1 MPAPATNAG
10 RRPGTAV
17 RSAVFLACLSP
28 MLWMALQVA
37 RGDLGP
43 DPVARLTHETGIW
56 ALRLLL
62 LSLAMTPLRRL
73 TGSPWPLRLR
83 RMIGLFAFAYAL
95 LHLLVYVAL
104 DLQAYWPQL
113 LEDLVKRPFITVG
126 AAALVLLVPLAL
138 TSTRAMQR
146 RLGRRW
152 RPLHRLVYPA
162 VLLACLHFL
171 WLVKADWREPA
182 IHLGIALLLLALRL
196 PPLARVLTRHTAR
209 DGPAA

>member
-1 MPAPATNAG
+1 MGTAGPGGTAPAALAI
-10 RRPGTAV
+10 RA
-17 RSAVFLACLSP
+17 AVFLACLAP
-28 MLWMALQVA
+28 LLWLALQA
-37 RGDLGP
+37 AGGRLGA

-62 LSLAMTPLRRL
+62 LTLAMTPLRRL

-83 RMIGLFAFAYAL
+83 RMLGLFAFAYAL
-95 LHLLVYVAL
+95 AHLMVYLAL

-113 LEDLVKRPFITVG
+113 LDDLVRRPFITVG
-126 AAALVLLVPLAL
+126 AAALLLLLPLAA

-152 RPLHRLVYPA
+152 RSLHRLVYPA
-162 VLLACLHFL
+162 AVLACLHFL

-182 IHLGIALLLLALRL
+182 IHLALAVLLLVLRL
-196 PPLARVLTRHTAR
+196 PPLARAITRRT
-209 DGPAA
+209 GPGG

>member
-1 MPAPATNAG
+1 MAAPPTAAAWPAAAL
-10 RRPGTAV
+10 
-17 RSAVFLACLSP
+17 RSAVFLACLAP
-28 MLWMALQVA
+28 LLWLALGLL
-37 RGDLGP
+37 RGDLGA

-83 RMIGLFAFAYAL
+83 RMIGLFAFAYAAV
-95 LHLLVYVAL
+95 HLLVYVVL

-113 LEDLVKRPFITVG
+113 LEDLVRRPFITVG
-126 AAALVLLVPLAL
+126 AAALALLLPLAL

-152 RPLHRLVYPA
+152 RSLHRLVYPA
-162 VLLACLHFL
+162 AVLACLHFL

-196 PPLARVLTRHTAR
+196 PPLARAITRRGAQT
-209 DGPAA
+209 

>member
-1 MPAPATNAG
+1 MPASAAVAAWPAA
-10 RRPGTAV
+10 AI
-17 RSAVFLACLSP
+17 RSAVFLACLAP
-28 MLWMALQVA
+28 LLWLALQLL
-37 RGDLGP
+37 RGDLGA

-83 RMIGLFAFAYAL
+83 RMIGLFAFAYAAA
-95 LHLLVYVAL
+95 HLLVYVAL

-113 LEDLVKRPFITVG
+113 LEDIVRRPFITVG
-126 AAALVLLVPLAL
+126 AAALALLLPLAL

-152 RPLHRLVYPA
+152 RTLHRLVYPA
-162 VLLACLHFL
+162 AVLACLHFL

-196 PPLARVLTRHTAR
+196 PPLARAITRRGTQT
-209 DGPAA
+209 